1 MTTGYHHEIRV
12 RFGEVDMQ
20 GVVFN
25 SHYLAYADDAVTAW
39 MRSSGFAYP
48 NDGLGFDFMVV
59 HADVDWQG
67 SAGFD
72 AVLEIE
78 CEVER
83 WGTTSFTILQRMHVG
98 HEPVCEVRLV
108 YVSVAL
114 GTKDKMP
121 VPEEFK
127 ALLCG

>member
-1 MTTGYHHEIRV
+1 MPYRHEIRI

-25 SHYLAYADDAVTAW
+25 AHYLAYADDAVTAW
-39 MRSSGFAYP
+39 MRAEGFAYP
-48 NDGLGFDFMVV
+48 NDGLEFDFMVV
-59 HADVDWQG
+59 HAEIDWTG

-72 AVLEIE
+72 DVLEIE

-83 WGTTSFTILQRMHVG
+83 WGTTSFTIRQRLHVG
-98 HEPVCEVRLV
+98 DSPVGEIRLV

-114 GTKDKMP
+114 GTKDKIP
-121 VPEEFK
+121 VPDAFRA
-127 ALLCG
+127 ALDG